1 MPTAQMLVLEAA
13 EHAEGAL
20 NPLLPAAY
28 DLVWSTVVA
37 VFIGV
42 AFYRYVMPRFTEVL
56 DARTAKIEGGMAKAE
71 QAQAEAA
78 AALSEYRQ
86 QLADARAE
94 ASRIREDARAEGQQI
109 VTEAKAKATED
120 AARIVENAQRQVHAE
135 RTQAAVA
142 LRAEVG
148 ALATD
153 LASRIIGESLADE
166 ARQSRVIDR
175 FLDEIES
182 SAAGAGKGA

>member
-1 MPTAQMLVLEAA
+1 MPALTTLVLAAA
-13 EHAEGAL
+13 EHGEESTQ
-20 NPLLPAAY
+20 NPLLPATY
-28 DLVWSTVVA
+28 DIVWSLVVA
-37 VFIGV
+37 VLIGL

-56 DARTAKIEGGMAKAE
+56 DERTAKIEGGIAKAE

-78 AALSEYRQ
+78 AALAEYRQ
-86 QLADARAE
+86 QLADARSE
-94 ASRIREDARAEGQQI
+94 AARIREDARAEGQEI
-109 VTEAKAKATED
+109 VAEAKSKASDD
-120 AARIVENAQRQVHAE
+120 ASRIVENAQRQVEAE

-153 LASRIIGESLADE
+153 LASKIIGESLADE

-175 FLDEIES
+175 FLDEVEA
-182 SAAGAGKGA
+182 SAAGKEA